1 MRRIWQMA
9 VGAPFLLAGSCMPK
23 AAPAPFRQLGAAAAP
38 LRGAFNADV
47 GKVRVVMLVA
57 PT

>member
-1 MRRIWQMA
+1 MTMLRSALI
-9 VGAPFLLAGSCMPK
+9 LLAGL
-23 AAPAPFRQLGAAAAP
+23 AAVGFARPADEPDYTVIDTHSEP

-47 GKVRVVMLVA
+47 GKVRIVMLVA